1 METILML
8 LQLVQKLK
16 DTVGLNPFYIMETIL
31 MGPVAQTVTIRWASK
46 SLNPFYIMETI
57 LMNLTFGLAIS
68 ILEES

>member
-8 LQLVQKLK
+8 FLQALHIVPQSL
-16 DTVGLNPFYIMETIL
+16 
-31 MGPVAQTVTIRWASK
+31 R
-46 SLNPFYIMETI
+46 LNPFYIMETI

>member
-31 MGPVAQTVTIRWASK
+31 M
-46 SLNPFYIMETI
+46 
-57 LMNLTFGLAIS
+57 NLTFGLAIS